1 MFCANLHTFL
11 SLEAYL
17 HRLLPLSFLPFTG
30 WEHPRPGHP
39 HQSLYFTA
47 YLPNNAEGQAV
58 CGMLNRAFDARLL
71 FPIGRSPFTGED
83 NQIVWNGVEHKVNR
97 LGGPSK

>member
-1 MFCANLHTFL
+1 MFGANLDTF
-11 SLEAYL
+11 L

-39 HQSLYFTA
+39 YGGLYFTA
-47 YLPNNAEGQAV
+47 YLPNNAVGQAV
-58 CGMLNRAFDARLL
+58 RKILTRAFGARLL
-71 FPIGRSPFTGED
+71 FTISRFPFTGED
-83 NQIVWNGVEHKVNR
+83 NQILWNGVEHKANR